1 MNRVFNFIFCSGIAL
16 VFQPASAQQR
26 TISIKEALS
35 LVQSQQPQLTAYRER
50 AGAAR
55 YDINLARNTLVPQLE
70 AGYQAG
76 YATYNNITG
85 MSYPGLIMPI
95 SGPPSLSNTYDPVP
109 GTAVAALLKWSPLTF
124 GQRQAAVEKASAQ
137 YKLAASQYDDALFRE
152 QYTAINV
159 YLEAVYLKK
168 LLTAIQANIERTGAG
183 LQQSLVLAREGLRP
197 GIDTA
202 QFQSALAQAEMDRL
216 NTQRLYQSQL
226 SELTRLTGLAEMPDN
241 IQLTDT
247 MLALQVPVQAGA
259 SGTYTD
265 NPLYRYY
272 QAKKELSE
280 SALKEVERA
289 WRPRLDIWANAYSRG
304 SGINADGTV
313 HKSDGWSLT
322 RNNYGAGLQL
332 SFPVLQFSQ
341 VSIRKKQYRSL
352 LKADDAQL
360 SQVALNLQKQSET
373 AQYNNYRQNLLVAQQ
388 APVQSKAARYA
399 YEGLKV
405 SYQSGLTDYTR
416 LTQGQYDLLKAEIAE
431 AGAYLQVWRS
441 LLEIAVASGNLQIFT
456 DQLK

>member
-1 MNRVFNFIFCSGIAL
+1 MAMIFQA
-16 VFQPASAQQR
+16 ASAQQR
-26 TISIKEALS
+26 TVSIKEILS
-35 LVQSQQPQLTAYRER
+35 LVQTQQPQLTSYRER
-50 AGAAR
+50 STAAR
-55 YDINLARNTLVPQLE
+55 YNIDLARNTLIPELDV
-70 AGYQAG
+70 GYQAG

-95 SGPPSLSNTYDPVP
+95 SGPPSVSNTYDPVP
-109 GTAVAALLKWSPLTF
+109 GTALTALLKWSPLTF
-124 GQRQAAVEKASAQ
+124 GQRQAAVEKAVAQ
-137 YKLAASQYDDALFRE
+137 YKLAGSQYDDELFRQ

-168 LLTAIQANIERTGAG
+168 LLASLQNNIERTSTG

-226 SELTRLTGLAEMPDN
+226 MELTRLTGLPEMPDN
-241 IQLTDT
+241 ILLSDT
-247 MLALQVPVQAGA
+247 AVTVQVPEQAGA
-259 SGTYTD
+259 TGAYTD

-272 QAKKELSE
+272 QARKDLSE
-280 SALKEVERA
+280 SALKEAQRA

-304 SGINADGTV
+304 SGINADGAI
-313 HKSDGWSLT
+313 HKADGWSLT

-341 VSIRKKQYRSL
+341 VSTRKKQYHSL
-352 LKADDAQL
+352 LKADEAQL
-360 SQVALNLQKQSET
+360 SQVALNLQKQMET
-373 AQYNNYRQNLLVAQQ
+373 AQYNYRQNLLVARQ
-388 APVQSKAARYA
+388 APIQSKAARYA
-399 YEGLKV
+399 YEGLKL
-405 SYQSGLTDYTR
+405 SYQSGLMDFTR
-416 LTQGQYDLLKAEIAE
+416 LTQGQYELLKAETGE

-441 LLEIAVASGNLQIFT
+441 LLEIAVAGGDLHVFT

>member
-1 MNRVFNFIFCSGIAL
+1 MNRVFSLIFCSGIAL
-16 VFQPASAQQR
+16 VFQAASAQQR
-26 TISIKEALS
+26 SISIKEALL
-35 LVQSQQPQLTAYRER
+35 LVQSQQPQLTAYKER
-50 AGAAR
+50 ASAAR
-55 YDINLARNTLVPQLE
+55 YDINLAKNTLMPQLE

-124 GQRQAAVEKASAQ
+124 GQRQVAVEKAAAQ

-159 YLEAVYLKK
+159 YLEAVYLRK
-168 LLTAIQANIERTGAG
+168 LLTTIQANIERTDAG

-226 SELTRLTGLAEMPDN
+226 SELTRLTGLTELPDQ

-247 MLALQVPVQAGA
+247 MLTVQAPVQVSKG
-259 SGTYTD
+259 GTYTA

-272 QAKKELSE
+272 QAKKALSE
-280 SALKEVERA
+280 SALKEVERS

-304 SGINADGTV
+304 SGIQADGTV
-313 HKSDGWSLT
+313 HKADGWSLT

-341 VSIRKKQYRSL
+341 VSIRRKQYRSL
-352 LKADDAQL
+352 VKADDAQL
-360 SQVALNLQKQSET
+360 SQVTLNLQKQSET
-373 AQYNNYRQNLLVAQQ
+373 AQYNYRQNQLVAQQ

-399 YEGLKV
+399 YEGLKL

-441 LLEIAVASGNLQIFT
+441 LLEIAVAGGDLQIFT